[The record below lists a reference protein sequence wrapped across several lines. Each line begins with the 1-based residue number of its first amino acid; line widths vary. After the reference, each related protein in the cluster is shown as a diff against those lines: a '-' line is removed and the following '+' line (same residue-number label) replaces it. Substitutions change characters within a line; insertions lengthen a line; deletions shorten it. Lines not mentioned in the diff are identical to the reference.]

1 MNEVENGLRRIR
13 KGEHD
18 EAYTALLASLPALD
32 LLKKLMERKNRSKR
46 PFTSFSFAEAHKEI
60 EEAYAVIEDSL
71 TQGIRFEECV
81 KVLKNV
87 SDIAYKASQE
97 IKMPSLKSDYLWAKD
112 TFDLSLSAFPH

>member
-32 LLKKLMERKNRSKR
+32 LLKRLMERKNRSKR
-46 PFTSFSFAEAHKEI
+46 PFSSFSFEIAHKEI

-71 TQGIRFEECV
+71 SHGIRFEECV

-87 SDIAYKASQE
+87 SDIAYHASQE
-97 IKMPSLKSDYLWAKD
+97 IKMPSLKSDYLWTKD
-112 TFDLSLSAFPH
+112 TFDLALSAFPH